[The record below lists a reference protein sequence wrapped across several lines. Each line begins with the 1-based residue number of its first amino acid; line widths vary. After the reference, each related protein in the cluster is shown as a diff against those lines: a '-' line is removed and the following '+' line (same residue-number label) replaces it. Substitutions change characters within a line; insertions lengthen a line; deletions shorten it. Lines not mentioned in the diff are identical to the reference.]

1 MNNDKTYLVVTPFFP
16 SNLDFVGSYV
26 LDQLIELRNQTKFKI
41 EIVKVVSIFSSEKD
55 YLYNDF
61 KISIFKVL
69 DFPFFLFP
77 GVFNF
82 LNKRR
87 FKLFLRNKRINNIV
101 VSHAHVTYPSLY
113 LLEHIQSKK
122 IIQHH
127 GLDVL
132 QLLNGRINFFSKI
145 YKSLLIRNSIFHL
158 NNADLNIGVS
168 QKVLDHLS
176 SYMKYN
182 PKDELVLY
190 NGVNKLKFFKT
201 DPIIRNESFTIG
213 CIANFWKIK
222 DQITL
227 IKSVHLLLKDDINC
241 KLRLIGSGYTLML
254 CKKYVDSNSLHENII
269 FEKELPHTEL
279 NKFYNEIDLFVLPSF
294 YEALGCVYLESWATE
309 TPFIAIENQGI
320 SELLSNRNKTILLTE
335 KENIFLLKDKIKFF
349 IDNKVNLVFDSK
361 LYIENTIQKL
371 IKKIDKLA
379 L

>member
-16 SNLDFVGSYV
+16 SNSDFAGSYI
-26 LDQLIELRNQTKFKI
+26 LDQLIELRNKTKFTI
-41 EIVKVVSIFSSEKD
+41 EIIKVVSLFSNEKD
-55 YLYNDF
+55 YLYDNF

-77 GVFNF
+77 GIFNF
-82 LNKRR
+82 FNKRR
-87 FKLFLRNKRINNIV
+87 FKLFLRKKRINNIV
-101 VSHAHVTYPSLY
+101 ISHAHVAYPSLY

-122 IIQHH
+122 IVQHH

-132 QLLNGRINFFSKI
+132 QLLNGRIKFLSKI
-145 YKSLLIRNSIFHL
+145 YKPFLIRNSIYHL
-158 NNADLNIGVS
+158 NNVDLNIGVS
-168 QKVLDHLS
+168 QKVLDQLS
-176 SYMKYN
+176 LYRQYK

-201 DPIIRNESFTIG
+201 DPKSSNVSFTIG
-213 CIANFWKIK
+213 CIANFWQIK

-227 IKSVHLLLKDDINC
+227 IKSVHLLLQEGINC
-241 KLRLIGSGYTLML
+241 KLRLIGSGNTLML
-254 CKKYVDSNSLHENII
+254 CKKYVTSNSLHENIF

-279 NKFYNEIDLFVLPSF
+279 NKFYNEIDLFVLPSY

-320 SELLSNRNKTILLTE
+320 SELLSNSNKKIFLTE
-335 KENIFLLKDKIKFF
+335 KENIILLKDKIKFF
-349 IDNKVNLVFDSK
+349 IDNKVDLVFNSK
-361 LYIENTIQKL
+361 LHIENTIQKL